1 MTHDSNFL
9 SEEELDLQLISVE
22 VRSARFVGPVS
33 HFWETLLLSA
43 RRAKEAV

>member
-22 VRSARFVGPVS
+22 VRSARFVVS